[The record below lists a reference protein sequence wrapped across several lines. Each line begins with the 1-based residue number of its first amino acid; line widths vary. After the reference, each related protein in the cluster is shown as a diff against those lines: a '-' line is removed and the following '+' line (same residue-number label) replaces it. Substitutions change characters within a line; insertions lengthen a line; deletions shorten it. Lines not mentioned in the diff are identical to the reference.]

1 MLRLTGLDAT
11 FLYMETPSNHM
22 HVASTVILDP
32 STAPGGYSFDKARAL
47 IENRLPLLPPFRRRL
62 VEVPFGLHH
71 PIWIE
76 DPDFDLDYHVR
87 RAALPSPGGR
97 QELEE
102 FAADVFGRPLD
113 RTRPLWEMYI
123 VEGLEGGHIAV
134 VSKTHHA
141 AIDGVSGAELTVN
154 LLDLS
159 PESVVVPPPDP
170 PWKPDRVPTDIEMLT
185 YAMNSL
191 ARQPLAAFKAARR
204 TASMVLNLRRRNRQ
218 PNVNP
223 PPAPFAAPKT
233 FLNTAITAH
242 RRFAMTAV
250 ALDDVKQVKNALG
263 GTVNDVVLAV
273 CAGAL
278 RKWLADHGEDHDE
291 DLVGMVPISV
301 RTEDQKGEMGNRVS
315 AMLVKLV
322 STLDDP
328 AERLAAIRDATKDAK
343 EQDKA
348 ISADVL
354 TDWME
359 FAAPALA
366 ARAARLASS
375 LRVFDRL
382 SHPIFNLVI
391 SNVPGPPIPLYSAG
405 ARVMGI
411 WPMGPITDGT
421 GLNITVMSY
430 LDAVNFGLV
439 ACRELAPDL
448 DALARYID
456 ESMEELLKA
465 AAKGAGASSGAA
477 TAAAS
482 TGSRRRSSGGSTS
495 KPTAGRAASD
505 RPARKTATTAS
516 KPRRTPAAAR
526 AAASPAAKPARVARK
541 KAAAAATTTAS

>member
-22 HVASTVILDP
+22 HVASTVVLDP
-32 STAPGGYSFDKARAL
+32 STAPGGYSFERARAL

-97 QELEE
+97 RELEE
-102 FAADVFGRPLD
+102 FAADVFSRPLD
-113 RTRPLWEMYI
+113 RSRPLWEMYI
-123 VEGLEGGHIAV
+123 VEGLEGGNIAV

-159 PESVVVPPPDP
+159 PESMIVPPEDP
-170 PWKPDRVPTDIEMLT
+170 PWKPDRIPTDVEMVGFAL
-185 YAMNSL
+185 NSL
-191 ARQPLAAFKAARR
+191 ARQPVAAVKAAQR
-204 TASMVLNLRRRNRQ
+204 TGAMLMNLRRRNRQ
-218 PNVNP
+218 PDVTP
-223 PPAPFAAPKT
+223 PPAPFQAPKT
-233 FLNTAITAH
+233 FINTSITAH
-242 RRFAMTAV
+242 RRFVMAEVSLA
-250 ALDDVKQVKNALG
+250 DIKHVKNTLG

-278 RKWLADHGEDHDE
+278 RTWIGDHEEIPTE

-322 STLDDP
+322 STVEDP
-328 AERLAAIRDATKDAK
+328 VERLNAIREATKLAK

-359 FAAPALA
+359 FAAPAVA

-382 SHPIFNLVI
+382 SRPLFNLVI

-405 ARVMGI
+405 AKVLGI
-411 WPMGPITDGT
+411 WPMGPIADGT

-439 ACRELAPDL
+439 ACREIAPDL
-448 DALARYID
+448 DALGRYIEEAMD
-456 ESMEELLKA
+456 EL
-465 AAKGAGASSGAA
+465 
-477 TAAAS
+477 
-482 TGSRRRSSGGSTS
+482 
-495 KPTAGRAASD
+495 
-505 RPARKTATTAS
+505 
-516 KPRRTPAAAR
+516 
-526 AAASPAAKPARVARK
+526 V
-541 KAAAAATTTAS
+541 KAAAAVSGTKPTSKTASGTRRTGTATTPANAAAKESKPPARKRATASR